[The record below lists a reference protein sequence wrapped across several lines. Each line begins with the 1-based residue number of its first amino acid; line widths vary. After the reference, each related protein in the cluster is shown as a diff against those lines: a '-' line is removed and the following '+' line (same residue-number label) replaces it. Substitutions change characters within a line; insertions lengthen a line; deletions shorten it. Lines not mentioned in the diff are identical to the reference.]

1 MLAAY
6 VAGGRAGEVPAVLE
20 AMKVGLCCYVVGQ
33 LRPNALQRVS
43 CSAFC
48 TQIIRLTS
56 LRLCSCDRWRQGLVC
71 VGTLN
76 IPAVVQTVQH
86 IPSLQISPK
95 DSFEVAFN
103 AACGLIESGKL
114 KEAEQQLQLAV
125 RVGEWIAA
133 SSTAAQY
140 MLPCCISAW

>member
-1 MLAAY
+1 M
-6 VAGGRAGEVPAVLE
+6 
-20 AMKVGLCCYVVGQ
+20 
-33 LRPNALQRVS
+33 
-43 CSAFC
+43 
-48 TQIIRLTS
+48 
-56 LRLCSCDRWRQGLVC
+56 
-71 VGTLN
+71 GTLN

-125 RVGEWIAA
+125 RVGEWKAA

-140 MLPCCISAW
+140 MLPCCISGW